1 MSLEGFYMKLNQN
14 KYRYRS
20 KTSEILCSEQSYGY
34 TAFTEICFSNKTI
47 DENTFSLLLVE
58 FGRFLENICHFICI
72 ALIDLKTNTTQCFN
86 DFIILG
92 ILFTKE
98 ESNRNRSEFDSS
110 TSSEH
115 PTILPKIGT

>member
-1 MSLEGFYMKLNQN
+1 MKLNQN
-14 KYRYRS
+14 RYRYRS
-20 KTSEILCSEQSYGY
+20 KTSKTFGNEQSYGY
-34 TAFTEICFSNKTI
+34 TAFTKICFSNKTI
-47 DENTFSLLLVE
+47 DENTLSLLLVE
-58 FGRFLENICHFICI
+58 FGRFLEDICHFICI

-86 DFIILG
+86 DFVILG

-98 ESNRNRSEFDSS
+98 ESNRNQSEFNSS